1 MLAHQKIALLDS
13 LGRIEA
19 GRAFGPRE
27 VNFVGCGAQI
37 SVVGGSNFGRFSS
50 LMAYHLA
57 CHFLADASEKPSA
70 HSGAAQILLLRP
82 VWRINPQLHAPMES
96 ISSRIAKVSPSLTL
110 AVTAQAKAMIAKGEE
125 VYALA
130 GGEPEVDTP
139 QFIKDAAIE
148 ALQAGKTKY
157 TPAGGIPELRA
168 ALSKKFKID
177 NNLDYAAH
185 QICVTGGAK
194 MACYNAILAVIEEGD
209 EVIIPSP
216 FWVSYPEMVRL
227 AGGVPVIVE
236 TQESTGWKMTPEQ
249 FEEAMSPA
257 TKMVIINTP
266 GNPTGAIY
274 TAAELLALGE
284 IALGEDIIILSDEI
298 YEKLV
303 YGEAKHV
310 SIASLSQ
317 ELYDLTITVNGFS
330 KAYSMTG
337 WRLGYTAAP
346 KALADAI
353 EKIQNHTT
361 SNANSFAQY
370 GALAALEGDQSFIED
385 LRGEYDVKRQ
395 FMLGR
400 LKAINNI
407 RVVEPQGAFYFFV
420 HTGKTGLKS
429 MNLCDK
435 LLSRYKVAAVP
446 GIAFGYDEGIR
457 LSYCTTLDILNEG
470 LSRFEQ
476 FCREH

>member
-1 MLAHQKIALLDS
+1 MD
-13 LGRIEA
+13 
-19 GRAFGPRE
+19 
-27 VNFVGCGAQI
+27 
-37 SVVGGSNFGRFSS
+37 
-50 LMAYHLA
+50 
-57 CHFLADASEKPSA
+57 
-70 HSGAAQILLLRP
+70 
-82 VWRINPQLHAPMES
+82 S

-139 QFIKDAAIE
+139 QFIKDAAID

-157 TPAGGIPELRA
+157 TPAGGIPELRE
-168 ALSKKFKID
+168 ALSEKFATD
-177 NNLDYAAH
+177 NNVKYAAN

-227 AGGVPVIVE
+227 AGGIPVIVE
-236 TQESTGWKMTPEQ
+236 TKESTGWKMTPEQ
-249 FEEAMSPA
+249 FEEAMTPA

-274 TAAELLALGE
+274 TKEELLALGE
-284 IALGEDIIILSDEI
+284 IALTEDIVILSDEI

-303 YGEAKHV
+303 YGDNQHV

-346 KALADAI
+346 KPLADAI

-361 SNANSFAQY
+361 SNANSFSQY
-370 GALAALEGDQSFIED
+370 GALAALQGDQSFIED

-395 FMLGR
+395 FMFAR
-400 LKAINNI
+400 LKAIPNI

-420 HTGKTGLKS
+420 YTGNTGLKS

-470 LSRFEQ
+470 LTRFEQ

>member
-1 MLAHQKIALLDS
+1 MD
-13 LGRIEA
+13 
-19 GRAFGPRE
+19 
-27 VNFVGCGAQI
+27 
-37 SVVGGSNFGRFSS
+37 
-50 LMAYHLA
+50 
-57 CHFLADASEKPSA
+57 
-70 HSGAAQILLLRP
+70 
-82 VWRINPQLHAPMES
+82 S

-148 ALQAGKTKY
+148 AIQSGKTKY

-168 ALSKKFKID
+168 ALSKKFATD
-177 NNLDYAAH
+177 NNLTYAPS

-236 TQESTGWKMTPEQ
+236 TTESTGWKMTPEQ
-249 FEEAMSPA
+249 FEEAMTPA

-266 GNPTGAIY
+266 GNPTGAVY
-274 TAAELLALGE
+274 TKEELLALGE
-284 IALGEDIIILSDEI
+284 IALTEDIVILSDEI

-310 SIASLSQ
+310 SIASLSD
-317 ELYDLTITVNGFS
+317 ELYNLTITVNGFS

-346 KALADAI
+346 KELADAI

-361 SNANSFAQY
+361 SNANSFSQY

-385 LRGEYDVKRQ
+385 MRGEYDVKRQ
-395 FMLGR
+395 FMFAR
-400 LKAINNI
+400 LKAIPNI
-407 RVVEPQGAFYFFV
+407 RVVEPEGAFYFFV
-420 HTGKTGLKS
+420 FTGNTGLKS
-429 MNLCDK
+429 LNLCDK

-457 LSYCTTLDILNEG
+457 LSYCTTLDVLNEG
-470 LSRFEQ
+470 LTRFEQ